1 MTLQQ
6 KIWNPKWS
14 EQSEEYLETMIEEP
28 KQGTNEEAIGFR
40 VKNALLFPREAEKA
54 MWPENYS
61 LSDHASLN
69 VVFSPLS
76 LQCFSA
82 Q

>member
-1 MTLQQ
+1 
-6 KIWNPKWS
+6 
-14 EQSEEYLETMIEEP
+14 MIEEP
-28 KQGTNEEAIGFR
+28 KQDTNEEAIGFR

-82 Q
+82 